1 MSNPIQHGIFLIIG
15 TLVFASEALADE
27 PLSAAELEALAAA
40 AAAQTIDDTQRQID
54 LCHHLLLSGLEEQK
68 ADLLAKLGNQTCSE
82 AIAAAQQ
89 SGQ

>member
-27 PLSAAELEALAAA
+27 PLSAAELEALAA